1 MLPDEQ
7 RGLWPALARV
17 PKSFVLYGAQFPP
30 MEAVKT
36 LTWFEIDDARNVGA
50 ATRELLS
57 RTAASWRCAVSA
69 IAKSEDRRLGP

>member
-1 MLPDEQ
+1 MLRSGITLED
-7 RGLWPALARV
+7 GLGAAV
-17 PKSFVLYGAQFPP
+17 ALYGAQFPP

-57 RTAASWRCAVSA
+57 RAAADWRCAVSV

>member
-1 MLPDEQ
+1 MLRSGIALED
-7 RGLWPALARV
+7 GLGTAAA
-17 PKSFVLYGAQFPP
+17 LYGAQFPP

-36 LTWFEIDDARNVGA
+36 LAWFEIDDARNVGV

-57 RTAASWRCAVSA
+57 RTAASWRCGVSE